1 MSVTD
6 RRIKV
11 LIIDNSTRVRQALSN
26 RLMRNGGHRHGVQ
39 SRSSQGMGN
48 DGAKRLLEMQQMSA
62 ATLAQDKVR
71 LRRVRRAKE
80 AIKLV
85 LPS

>member
-1 MSVTD
+1 
-6 RRIKV
+6 
-11 LIIDNSTRVRQALSN
+11 
-26 RLMRNGGHRHGVQ
+26 
-39 SRSSQGMGN
+39 MGN

-71 LRRVRRAKE
+71 LRRVRRVKE